1 MGETP
6 EEFATAISALLD
18 SRESRNRGGSHVVQ
32 GHSLSQVG
40 EDLLAAYQEIL

>member
-6 EEFATAISALLD
+6 QEYATAIRALLD
-18 SRESRNRGGSHVVQ
+18 HQEGRNRGGSHVVQ
-32 GHSLSQVG
+32 GHSLTQVG